1 MKLAGVDGV
10 IVDWYGIAQT
20 ADYPPIHEAS
30 RALFGEAGR
39 QDMKFA
45 ACYEDRSIELMVKWG
60 ELDASEAA
68 GHLAETMQWM
78 QSNWFTAP
86 QYLRVEGRPLL
97 LNFGPIYMGD
107 AEAWDAAFEAL
118 PVRPNFFALHHLWR
132 NVDADGGFM
141 WVHHDPWEGTPSQEK
156 IRRRIGEVF
165 TYSSS
170 DPKEIIVSAYPGFN
184 DVYVEGHRELAHRDG
199 QTLHET
205 LDVAMEGPWEI
216 IQLVTWNDYGEGT
229 MIEPTHEF
237 GYTFLEVIQEAR
249 RKEVAGLFPFTA
261 ADLRLP
267 ARLYALRKEGDVP
280 KEILDRIGDLLNK
293 GACDA
298 ARQLLDEI

>member
-1 MKLAGVDGV
+1 
-10 IVDWYGIAQT
+10 
-20 ADYPPIHEAS
+20 
-30 RALFGEAGR
+30 
-39 QDMKFA
+39 
-45 ACYEDRSIELMVKWG
+45 
-60 ELDASEAA
+60 
-68 GHLAETMQWM
+68 
-78 QSNWFTAP
+78 
-86 QYLRVEGRPLL
+86 
-97 LNFGPIYMGD
+97 
-107 AEAWDAAFEAL
+107 
-118 PVRPNFFALHHLWR
+118 
-132 NVDADGGFM
+132 M

-170 DPKEIIVSAYPGFN
+170 DPKEIIVSASPGFN